1 MSQLV
6 RSLWSTEDEEAE
18 LVPQS
23 LNLSTPRRELLKKG
37 VCLYTLPGQKRPE
50 LCEISSLPSAFEKYV
65 SPEIL
70 KVCYSHICDF
80 VL

>member
-6 RSLWSTEDEEAE
+6 SSLWSTEDEEAE

-37 VCLYTLPGQKRPE
+37 VCLYTLPGQKHPE